1 MKEDFVEYT
10 FREFDFNGR
19 SGNSNL
25 IKSNMASING
35 FCKITVEEESHG
47 GVKVVL
53 KKDAQDNIKEIKFIC
68 SCGQSK
74 SVLLDYSE

>member
-10 FREFDFNGR
+10 FREFDFNGK
-19 SGNSNL
+19 SSSSNL
-25 IKSNMASING
+25 IKSNMAEING
-35 FCKITVEEESHG
+35 FCKIVVEEESHEG
-47 GVKVVL
+47 IKVVL

>member
-10 FREFDFNGR
+10 FREFDFNSKNR
-19 SGNSNL
+19 NSNL
-25 IKSNMASING
+25 IKSNMAEING
-35 FCKITVEEESHG
+35 FCKISVEEESHG

-68 SCGQSK
+68 LCGQSK
-74 SVLLDYSE
+74 SVLLDYTE

>member
-1 MKEDFVEYT
+1 MKEDFIEYT

-25 IKSNMASING
+25 IKSNFTKING
-35 FCKITVEEESHG
+35 FCKLSVEEESHG

-53 KKDAQDNIKEIKFIC
+53 KKDAQDTIKEIKFIC
-68 SCGQSK
+68 SCGHSK
-74 SVLLDYSE
+74 SVHLDYTE

>member
-10 FREFDFNGR
+10 FREFDFSGR
-19 SGNSNL
+19 SSNSNL
-25 IKSNMASING
+25 IKSNMAAING
-35 FCKITVEEESHG
+35 FCKISVEEESHG
-47 GVKVVL
+47 GVKVVI